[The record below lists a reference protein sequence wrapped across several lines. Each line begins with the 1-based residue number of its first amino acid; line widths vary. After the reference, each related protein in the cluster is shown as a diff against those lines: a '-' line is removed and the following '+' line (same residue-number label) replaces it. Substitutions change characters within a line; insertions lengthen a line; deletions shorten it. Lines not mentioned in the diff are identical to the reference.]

1 MNEIKLD
8 TLPASG
14 CDDSSNNDDV
24 YDQACNDDFSEET
37 TDMTTNDKKSTF
49 QSWLQMCLFAV
60 LCKISNLF
68 EKIESTRLILNVKA
82 SDDSFW

>member
-14 CDDSSNNDDV
+14 CDDSSNNDV

-37 TDMTTNDKKSTF
+37 TDMTTNDKKVNLSKLASNVSFCRST
-49 QSWLQMCLFAV
+49 
-60 LCKISNLF
+60 
-68 EKIESTRLILNVKA
+68 
-82 SDDSFW
+82 